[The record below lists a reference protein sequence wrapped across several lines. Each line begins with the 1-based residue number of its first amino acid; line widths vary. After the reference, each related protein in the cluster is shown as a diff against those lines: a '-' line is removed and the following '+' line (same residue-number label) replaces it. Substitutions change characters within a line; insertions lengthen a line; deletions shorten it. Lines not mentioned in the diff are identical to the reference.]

1 MIAPGGEHLYSSEVT
16 QVRAGPAQG
25 WHHPT
30 SVINQ
35 DAPQT
40 YPQANPMEAFPH
52 DSFSSDELNFCQV
65 DINKVAN
72 ILASAFERLNLNT
85 NKSIKFY

>member
-1 MIAPGGEHLYSSEVT
+1 
-16 QVRAGPAQG
+16 
-25 WHHPT
+25 
-30 SVINQ
+30 
-35 DAPQT
+35 
-40 YPQANPMEAFPH
+40 MEAFPH

-85 NKSIKFY
+85 NKSIKFYLKKTTKK